1 MTSFETRLHT
11 EHKERL
17 ARFSAAAIRHDA
29 IPFEIEELHD
39 SIEPPEPA
47 PPSPVS
53 DEQIREAH
61 ALLQSKGLLNQVDII
76 QRAVLAKFPGVT
88 LSDLRSSRK
97 TAKVVLPRQIGMYL
111 CKELTNKS
119 FPDIGRRFGGRDH
132 TTIMHA
138 VKKVTKMVREN
149 EVFAQF
155 VNRIRET
162 I

>member
-1 MTSFETRLHT
+1 MTSFETRLHA
-11 EHKERL
+11 EHKARL

-29 IPFEIEELHD
+29 IPFEIEEPLD
-39 SIEPPEPA
+39 SVEPPEPV

-138 VKKVTKMVREN
+138 VKKITGMVRDN
-149 EVFAQF
+149 EVFAGF